1 MRALLTAMLF
11 AWCVSINSAQMPE
24 SLKVKEHK
32 LSNGLTVWLNE
43 DHSQPK
49 VFGAIVVKA
58 GAKDCPDTG
67 IAHYFE
73 HMMFK
78 GTDKIGTTD
87 YEAEKLIL
95 DSIAVKYDE
104 LAQNK
109 DEKMRKVIQTE
120 INELSLR
127 AAEFAVPNEFNSLIS
142 KYGGTGLNAGTS
154 YDFTVYHNTFSPQYF
169 AHWAEINSE
178 RLINPVFR
186 LFQSELE
193 TVYEEKNMYT
203 DMMGMQAMEKLT
215 YRYFYPH
222 PYAYPIV
229 GSTENLKNPRLS
241 EMREFFE
248 KYYVASNIGLILC
261 GDFDT
266 EKILPVLEATFSRVQ
281 KGEAPKRDSAPLPP
295 FKGREKITIKVPV
308 PFVKILALGFRGVPA
323 NHEDQVALNVA
334 IGILNNENGTGYLDK
349 LMVNHKV
356 MSAMSMNQSL
366 NEAGIL
372 GFAVVPKLLFQTY
385 GSAEKLVWNEINR
398 VKNGDFTD
406 EAFNALKLEQ
416 KRKYESA
423 LENIDS
429 RAQTMFMLF
438 SQGKSWEEYLNE
450 MSCIHALTKEDV
462 VVVAKKYFGDDY
474 LYIKKKTGRY
484 PKDNLYK
491 PGFKPVAPRNAEAK
505 SEYAKQ
511 VEKIPVAETQTR
523 FIDFDKDVQIIRL
536 APKVTLYSVPN
547 PVNEIFTLN
556 ISYGIGT
563 WEVPMLNQLKTY
575 LPFLGTDNMTFDEFR
590 GKLQTLG
597 SILDCDADRNSFTLK
612 VTGFDSCFDET
623 MALVGH
629 FIEHVKADDKKLK
642 QVVDEE
648 KVIQKA
654 FFKSSDD
661 VASALLHKVKYGDK
675 SSYLTKLSLTEVKK
689 LKGKDLLALFDK
701 VKTIECDFHYSG
713 TLPASRVAEQ
723 IEKNIETGKITMAS
737 NSPVH
742 HKLKIYNKPVV
753 YFFDDPK
760 VAQSIVYSYTLGSI
774 TSGDKYRNASKLLTG
789 YFGGDMSSLMFQ
801 EIREFRSL
809 AYRVSAIYELSSRKH
824 WNEPGN
830 FVTMLSTQSDKT
842 VDALE
847 VLTGLINNMP
857 VKADKLEAAR
867 QSIVNNVNNSY
878 PSFRKLSQKV
888 ASQRKEGYTEDA
900 NKNLLGDI
908 SRMNMEDVV
917 SFYESNIKDRP
928 VVFAIVGNSAKIDM
942 KKLASF
948 GEIVK
953 VKETDI
959 YK

>member
-1 MRALLTAMLF
+1 MRAFLTAMLF
-11 AWCVSINSAQMPE
+11 AWCVSLNSAQMPE

-109 DEKMRKVIQTE
+109 DEKVRKEIQKE

-127 AAEFAVPNEFNSLIS
+127 AAEYAIPNEFNSLIS

-215 YRYFYPH
+215 HRYFYPH

-248 KYYVASNIGLILC
+248 KYYVASNMGLILC

-266 EKILPVLEATFSRVQ
+266 EKVLPILESTFSRVPE
-281 KGEAPKRDSAPLPP
+281 GEAPQRETVVLPP
-295 FKGREKITIKVPV
+295 FKGKEKITIKVPV
-308 PFVKILALGFRGVPA
+308 PFVKILALGFRGVPV

-356 MSAMSMNQSL
+356 MTAMSMNQSL

-372 GFAVVPKLLFQTY
+372 GLAVVPKLLFQTY
-385 GSAEKLVWNEINR
+385 SSAEKLVWNEINR

-429 RAQTMFMLF
+429 WAQMMFMLF
-438 SQGKSWEEYLNE
+438 SQGKSWDEYINE
-450 MSCIHALTKEDV
+450 MSCINALTKEDV
-462 VVVAKKYFGDDY
+462 VAVARKYFGDDY

-484 PKDNLYK
+484 PKDNLPK
-491 PGFKPVAPRNAEAK
+491 PDFKPIAPHNTDAK
-505 SEYAKQ
+505 SEYARK
-511 VEKIPVAETQTR
+511 VEQLPVTETQTR
-523 FIDFDKDVQIIRL
+523 FIDFDKDVRIVQL
-536 APKVTLYSVPN
+536 TPKATLYSVHN
-547 PVNEIFTLN
+547 PVNEIFTL
-556 ISYGIGT
+556 SLTYGIGT
-563 WEVPMLNQLKTY
+563 WENPMLNQLKTY
-575 LPFLGTDNMTFDEFR
+575 LPFLGTDSMTFDEFR

-597 SILDCDADRNSFTLK
+597 STLDCDADKNRFILK
-612 VTGFDSCFDET
+612 VTGFDSHFDET
-623 MALVGH
+623 MELVGN
-629 FIEHVKADDKKLK
+629 FIKHVKADDKKLK

-661 VASALLHKVKYGDK
+661 VAGALLNKVRYGDK
-675 SSYLTKLSLTEVKK
+675 STYLTKLSLSEVKK
-689 LKGKDLLALFDK
+689 LKGKDLIALFDK
-701 VKTIECDFHYSG
+701 VKTVACDFHYSG
-713 TLPASRVAEQ
+713 TLSASEVAKQ
-723 IEKNIETGKITMAS
+723 IEKNIELDKITLAS
-737 NSPVH
+737 NSPIHNELQV
-742 HKLKIYNKPVV
+742 YNKPKV

-760 VAQSIVYSYTLGSI
+760 VAQSIVYGYVLGGV
-774 TSGDKYRNASKLLTG
+774 TSADKYRNTSKLLTN
-789 YFGGDMSSLMFQ
+789 YFGGDMSSIMFQ

-809 AYRVSAIYELSSRKH
+809 AYRVSAKYELPSRKH
-824 WNEPGN
+824 WNEPGS
-830 FVTMLSTQSDKT
+830 FMTMLSTQSDKT
-842 VDALE
+842 VEALQ
-847 VLTGLINNMP
+847 VLVDLINNMP
-857 VKADKLEAAR
+857 VKPEKLEAAK
-867 QSIVNNVNNSY
+867 QSIVNSVNNSY
-878 PSFRKLSQKV
+878 PSFRKLSEKV
-888 ASQRKEGYTEDA
+888 AAQIKEGYTEDG
-900 NKNLLGDI
+900 NKDLLSDI
-908 SRMNMEDVV
+908 SQMSMEDVI
-917 SFYESNIKDRP
+917 SFYESNIKNRP
-928 VVFAIVGNSAKIDM
+928 IVFAIVGNSRKIDM
-942 KKLASF
+942 DKLASF

-953 VKETDI
+953 VKKTDI

>member
-1 MRALLTAMLF
+1 MRAFLTAMLV
-11 AWCVSINSAQMPE
+11 AWCISINSAQMPE

-43 DHSQPK
+43 DHTQPK

-87 YEAEKLIL
+87 YDAEKLIL
-95 DSIAVKYDE
+95 DSIAEKYDE

-109 DEKMRKVIQTE
+109 DEKVRLQIQKE

-127 AAEFAVPNEFNSLIS
+127 AAGYAIPNEFNSLIS
-142 KYGGTGLNAGTS
+142 KYGGTALNAGTS

-215 YRYFYPH
+215 HRYFYPH

-248 KYYVASNIGLILC
+248 KYYVASNMGLILC

-266 EKILPVLEATFSRVQ
+266 EKVIPVLEATFSRVPR
-281 KGEAPKRDSAPLPP
+281 GEAPKREVVALPP
-295 FKGREKITIKVPV
+295 FKGKEKVTIKVPV

-356 MSAMSMNQSL
+356 MTAMSMNQSL

-372 GFAVVPKLLFQTY
+372 GLAVVPKLFFQTY

-416 KRKYESA
+416 KRKYDSA

-429 RAQTMFMLF
+429 RAQAMFMLF
-438 SQGKSWEEYLNE
+438 SQGKSWEEYMDE
-450 MSCIHALTKEDV
+450 MLRINALTKEDV
-462 VVVAKKYFGDDY
+462 VAVARKYFGDDY

-484 PKDNLYK
+484 PKDNLPK
-491 PGFKPVAPRNAEAK
+491 PDFKPVAPRNTDSK

-511 VEKIPVAETQTR
+511 IEQIPVTETPTR
-523 FIDFDKDVQIIRL
+523 FMDFDKDVQTVRL
-536 APKVTLYSVPN
+536 APKAVLYSVSN

-563 WEVPMLNQLKTY
+563 WEAPMLNQLKTY
-575 LPFLGTDNMTFDEFR
+575 LPFLGTDTLTFDEFR

-597 SILDCDADRNSFTLK
+597 STLDCDADKNSFTLK
-612 VTGFDSCFDET
+612 VTGFDSHFDET
-623 MALVGH
+623 MMLVGD
-629 FIEHVKADDKKLK
+629 FIKHVKADDKKLK

-661 VASALLHKVKYGDK
+661 VAGALLHKVRYGNK
-675 SSYLTKLSLTEVKK
+675 SSYLTKLSLSEVKK

-701 VKTIECDFHYSG
+701 VKTVECDFHYSG
-713 TLPASRVAEQ
+713 TLPVSKVAEQ
-723 IEKNIETGKITMAS
+723 IEKNLELDKITVAS
-737 NSPVH
+737 DSSVH
-742 HKLKIYNKPVV
+742 HKLQVYNKPTV

-760 VAQSIVYSYTLGSI
+760 VAQSIVYGYVLGGI
-774 TSGDKYRNASKLLTG
+774 TSGDKYRNTSRLLSS

-809 AYRVSAIYELSSRKH
+809 AYRVSARYELPSRKH
-824 WNEPGN
+824 WNEPGS
-830 FVTMLSTQSDKT
+830 FMTMLSTQSDKT

-847 VLTGLINNMP
+847 VLVNLINNMP
-857 VKADKLEAAR
+857 VKPDKLEAAR

-878 PSFRKLSQKV
+878 PPFRKLSQKV
-888 ASQRKEGYTEDA
+888 ASQIKEGFTEDG
-900 NKNLLGDI
+900 NKNLLSDI
-908 SRMNMEDVV
+908 SQMSMEDVV

-928 VVFAIVGNSAKIDM
+928 IVFAIVGNSKKIDM
-942 KKLASF
+942 EKLASF

-953 VKETDI
+953 VKKTDI